1 MMGKLL
7 ITGADSMIGRH
18 IMARPEL
25 IHYNVVGVKKCDYDL
40 TDQNQT
46 NIMFMHH
53 RPNYVVHLAGYN
65 GGIEFNRR
73 FGDIIYERTV
83 RMAINVLS
91 CARDYGVTKC
101 LSVLASCSYPNSA
114 SDVPMVETDLWNGAP
129 NPSVECHGS
138 AKRVLDVYSRLLCA
152 TGKTIANTAIM
163 NNSFGPYDRFDPLRG
178 KVVSALIRRFVE
190 ATETNAEKVICWGTG
205 APLREFIYANDA
217 AGYLIQIM
225 ENFHDWDTINVS
237 SGSEISI
244 KELTELIVEIT
255 GYKGKV
261 EWDTSKPDGQMR
273 KALDLTK
280 MKQYVNISVT
290 DMRLALTETINWYK
304 KNKELAD
311 ARK

>member
-1 MMGKLL
+1 MSKLL

-18 IMARPEL
+18 IMGRPE
-25 IHYNVVGVKKCDYDL
+25 IKNYQVVGIRKCDYDL

-53 RPNYVVHLAGYN
+53 RPNYVIHLAGYN

-73 FGDIIYERTV
+73 FGDTIYERTV

-91 CARDYGVTKC
+91 CVREYEITKC

-114 SDVPMVETDLWNGAP
+114 SDIPMVETDLWNGAP

-138 AKRVLDVYSRLLCA
+138 AKRVLDVYSRLICA

-190 ATETNAEKVICWGTG
+190 AAETNAEKVICWGTG
-205 APLREFIYANDA
+205 SPLREFVYADDA
-217 AGYLIQIM
+217 AGMLLQVM
-225 ENFHDWDTINVS
+225 ENYHEWEPINVS
-237 SGSEISI
+237 SGDEISI
-244 KELTELIVEIT
+244 RELTEIIVELT
-255 GYKGKV
+255 GYKGNV
-261 EWDTSKPDGQMR
+261 EWDTTKSDGQMR

-280 MKQYVNISVT
+280 MKKFVNIPTT
-290 DMRLALTETINWYK
+290 DMRYALSETINWYK
-304 KNKELAD
+304 NNKELAD
-311 ARK
+311 ARR